1 VYAFIRIGIEARPT
15 DFAPLNIDARFS
27 KLEVWFLRHR
37 ASNYEIR
44 YEHRQPQTNF
54 EAFLFELSVDLTG
67 KGQKP
72 QMSSPLYGDGYSP
85 LMFCAITRDASGH
98 DLSSI
103 ADKLLKKS
111 IIFVIDNQG
120 FVFTK
125 TTGLPFL
132 SFEIR

>member
-1 VYAFIRIGIEARPT
+1 MGEARPT
-15 DFAPLNIDARFS
+15 DFAPLNIDARFF
-27 KLEVWFLRHR
+27 EVRSLVYR
-37 ASNYEIR
+37 ASSFQLRDSISR
-44 YEHRQPQTNF
+44 LWRDQPQTSF
-54 EAFLFELSVDLTG
+54 EAFLFELSVDLTS